1 MNEKSRFTVILGA
14 TNEGKLYP
22 PVVIISGGKY
32 PGIEWNPSFKEF
44 EKDEDAYAKLKKSRE
59 LGYI

>member
-1 MNEKSRFTVILGA
+1 MDWKPRFTLILGA

-22 PVVIISGGKY
+22 PVVIIKGGKY
-32 PGIEWNPSFKEF
+32 PGIEWKPSNTEI
-44 EKDEDAYAKLKKSRE
+44 EKDEDAYEKLKKSRE